1 MIIGSKKKKKIRKQ
15 CKMNE
20 NGNTASQN
28 LGDVLKTVC
37 KETFIVVNACNK
49 KENKDLKSIM

>member
-1 MIIGSKKKKKIRKQ
+1 MLDEG
-15 CKMNE
+15 
-20 NGNTASQN
+20 NGNTTPQN

-49 KENKDLKSIM
+49 KENKDIKSIM